1 MISVNDLHKNF
12 GDIEALAGVSFTV
25 EKGEIVGFLG
35 PNAAGKTTAMRI
47 ITGFLPPDAGSVTV
61 AGCTIPGQSL
71 NARRHIG
78 YLPESVSLYR
88 ELTTRGFLEYMGT
101 LREVPRQ
108 RLQAAVEDAI
118 ARCGL
123 ETVHNRIIGGLSKG
137 FKQRVGLAQTLV
149 HDPQVMIFDEPTV
162 GLDPKQI
169 HEVRALIKELG
180 RDHTIVL
187 SSHIL
192 SEVSATCDRVVIINN
207 GRVIAE
213 DTTQGLAARLHGAL
227 PVKIEIRGPE
237 PEVRSFLDALPE
249 AEVTEARL
257 SSAQTITASL
267 RMSGDASIREN
278 LAKAV
283 VTRGW
288 GLLELS
294 LGGTSLEEVF
304 LQLTQ
309 EEES

>member
-1 MISVNDLHKNF
+1 MISVDDLHKNF

-35 PNAAGKTTAMRI
+35 PNAAGKTTTMRI

-61 AGCTIPGQSL
+61 AGSTIPGQSL
-71 NARRHIG
+71 NARRHLG
-78 YLPESVSLYR
+78 YLPENVSLYR

-101 LREVPRQ
+101 LREVPKQ
-108 RLQAAVEDAI
+108 RLQVAVDDAI
-118 ARCGL
+118 ERCGL
-123 ETVHNRIIGGLSKG
+123 EEVHNRIIGGLSKG
-137 FKQRVGLAQTLV
+137 FQQRVGLAQALI
-149 HDPQVMIFDEPTV
+149 HDPDVMIFDEPTV

-169 HEVRALIKELG
+169 HEVRALIKDLG
-180 RDHTIVL
+180 RDHTIIL

-192 SEVSATCDRVVIINN
+192 SEVSATCDRVIIINK

-237 PEVRSFLDALPE
+237 PEVRSFLDMLPGV
-249 AEVTEARL
+249 EVTDARL
-257 SSAQTITASL
+257 SSTETIAADL
-267 RMSGDASIREN
+267 RMHGDASNCEDI
-278 LAKAV
+278 AKAV
-283 VTRGW
+283 ITRGW

-294 LGGTSLEEVF
+294 PGGTSLEEVF
-304 LQLTQ
+304 LQLTR